1 MINRYSIEELAD
13 EVNKRLKETN
23 VDTSI
28 TDGRVSNL
36 VTTRKIRDLMT
47 KELIGKPFKDGRNNY
62 FDDSHVE
69 QIIHVKELQKEGAS
83 EKLIKGLG
91 TSRYEYLESNS
102 VEPESNLQTN
112 ALNALAAIQNRSLGT
127 MASSPLTRGIT
138 PSGSLGSTTLLESAA
153 ALNGKPEM
161 NPVLQKSMTYME
173 SQRSNVKVYSEIPL
187 DNTGKVYLKL
197 EQNYT
202 PTNKDEILEKIKQ
215 LLGMGD

>member
-23 VDTSI
+23 IDTSI

-91 TSRYEYLESNS
+91 TSRYEYSESNS

-112 ALNALAAIQNRSLGT
+112 ALNALAAIQSRSLGT

-138 PSGSLGSTTLLESAA
+138 PSGSLGSTTLLESAV